1 VLKQVHSPQKTAFAR
16 RTFMTRDLWNCGRPR
31 AQQSAKQSKLNPGQ
45 HLLPFSVQGAF
56 RMNSIANIWNHPK
69 TSIAGLLI
77 ATLTV
82 AGVLSQQGINLGHAG
97 SGTVITLVSAI
108 ATALLGLLAKDPG
121 SAAPSTNSTA
131 KLGAWSLIALLL
143 PLPFSAG
150 CSGVTVAQD
159 IVNWTPALQSAVA
172 TVDSTAAL
180 LAPADAPIFTAA
192 TIGFDAASNLLVTQ
206 AKAYLANPA
215 ASILAEIQTQV
226 VTFQQQVSASLLQ
239 TAKIADP
246 ASQKHALSAIQAVGT
261 VVSAMLAL
269 VESVSSKSAVAQM
282 AAHSTI
288 RLAAIEPFL
297 DRTQAAQIVAVHYG
311 EPLGLARIQVK
322 QTEQSQL
329 QTGF

>member
-1 VLKQVHSPQKTAFAR
+1 
-16 RTFMTRDLWNCGRPR
+16 
-31 AQQSAKQSKLNPGQ
+31 
-45 HLLPFSVQGAF
+45 
-56 RMNSIANIWNHPK
+56 MNSISNVWNHPK
-69 TSIAGLLI
+69 TSAAGLLI
-77 ATLTV
+77 ATLTI
-82 AGVLSQQGINLGHAG
+82 AGVFSQQGINLGHAG

-121 SAAPSTNSTA
+121 SASSATNSTA

-192 TIGFDAASNLLVTQ
+192 TIGFDIASNLLVTQ
-206 AKAYLANPA
+206 AKAYLANPS
-215 ASILAEIQTQV
+215 ASLLAQIQAQV
-226 VTFQQQVSASLLQ
+226 VTFQQQVNASLLQ
-239 TAKIADP
+239 TANITDP

-288 RLAAIEPFL
+288 KLAMVQPL
-297 DRTQAAQIVAVHYG
+297 LNRCQAAQTVADHYR
-311 EPLGLARIQVK
+311 EPLGLARIQIA
-322 QTEQSQL
+322 QAEQNQL
-329 QTGF
+329 MAGF